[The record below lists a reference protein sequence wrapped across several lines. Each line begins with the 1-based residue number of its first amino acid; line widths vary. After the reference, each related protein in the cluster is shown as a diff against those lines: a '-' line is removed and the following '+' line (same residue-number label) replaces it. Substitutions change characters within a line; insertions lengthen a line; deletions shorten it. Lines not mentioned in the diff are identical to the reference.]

1 MTGKQIRRTDVNEWY
16 AEVPRSIRKQ
26 TILGLAL
33 MILVG
38 GGFGAWAGFAPL
50 ASAIIAPGS
59 FVATGK
65 NKIVQHLEG
74 GVIEEILAHEGDTV
88 REGQELIRLDET
100 AALANV
106 RQLELRE
113 HRLRAMLA
121 RLQAQARGA
130 EAFEPPQAVVE
141 NLADA
146 DIAAIHD
153 SQREIFTSAL
163 LKQKNQI
170 RLLEENI
177 QALSFQMEGIEAQ
190 VNSMQRQ
197 QAILKDE
204 YASKASLL
212 KKGII
217 TRSSVRLLERAIA
230 DADGDIVQLE
240 SEGRIAQTQI
250 AKYRMEIAQVRDSAQ
265 KAAYDEIQAVEADL
279 DIVREQIRS
288 ARAVLGRTSIQ
299 APVTGIVIRSYY
311 HTSGGVIESGRAIM
325 EILPSDEALIIEA
338 QVPRMEIDEV
348 RVGQAASIRLSALN
362 QRTTPVLEGKVM
374 YVSADAVTA
383 SATSPSKDIYIAR
396 VEIPNDQLQRVR
408 GFAPTPGMPAE
419 ILIQTHERT
428 FFQYLAKPITDSMAR
443 AFREY

>member
-1 MTGKQIRRTDVNEWY
+1 MGGKQLQRTDVNEWY

-26 TILGLAL
+26 TIVGLAL
-33 MILVG
+33 MMLVG

-106 RQLELRE
+106 RQLELRQL
-113 HRLRAMLA
+113 RLQAMLA
-121 RLQAQARGA
+121 RLKAQAHGDEVYDPP
-130 EAFEPPQAVVE
+130 EAIVK

-146 DIAAIHD
+146 DIAAIHN
-153 SQREIFTSAL
+153 SQKEIFSSAL
-163 LKQKNQI
+163 IKQTNQV

-177 QALSFQMEGIEAQ
+177 QALTFQLQGIDAQ
-190 VNSMQRQ
+190 VASMRRQ
-197 QAILKDE
+197 QEILTDE
-204 YASKASLL
+204 FNSKSSLL
-212 KKGII
+212 KKGIV
-217 TRSSVRLLERAIA
+217 TRSSIRLLERAIA

-250 AKYRMEIAQVRDSAQ
+250 AKYRMEIAQVRDAAQ

-279 DIVREQIRS
+279 DTVREQIRS

-338 QVPRMEIDEV
+338 QVPRMQIDEV

-362 QRTTPVLEGKVM
+362 QRTTPVLEGEVM

-383 SATSPSKDIYIAR
+383 SATSPAKDIYIAR
-396 VEIPNDQLQRVR
+396 VEIPNEQLQRVK

-428 FFQYLAKPITDSMAR
+428 FFEYLAKPITDSMAR